1 MAKDTFFCPK
11 MSLNCRGKIM
21 NLSEPIV
28 MGILNITPDSFYDGG
43 QYLQEH
49 HALQRVGQMVDEGAA
64 IIDVGAASTRPGAS
78 LESSQTE
85 IRRLQPVLKAII
97 RAFPQVVLSV
107 DTYNAP
113 TARMALDEGAHII
126 NDISAGSFDQQMFG
140 TIAEYQVPYIIMHT
154 VGTPEVMQK
163 NPSYED
169 VTKEVAFFFSQK
181 LFQLNQ
187 LGVHDIIIDP
197 GFGFAKSM
205 EHNYQLLQNL
215 DFFRIFDLPVLAG
228 VSRKGMIHKALKVKP
243 EESLN
248 GTTVVNTMA
257 LLKGASILRVH
268 DVKAAVEAVKICNL
282 YQSQADF

>member
-1 MAKDTFFCPK
+1 
-11 MSLNCRGKIM
+11 M

-43 QYLQEH
+43 QYLQEQ
-49 HALQRVGQMVDEGAA
+49 HALQRVEHMVSEGAA

-78 LESSQTE
+78 VESSETE
-85 IRRLQPVLKAII
+85 IQRLMPLLKAII
-97 RAFPQVVLSV
+97 KEFPQVVLSI
-107 DTYNAP
+107 DTYNAR

-126 NDISAGSFDQQMFG
+126 NDISAGSLDQDMFS

-154 VGTPEVMQK
+154 VGTPDVMQK
-163 NPSYED
+163 NPSYQD
-169 VTKEVAFFFSQK
+169 VTKEVAFYFSKK

-215 DFFRIFDLPVLAG
+215 DFFRIFDLPILAG

-268 DVKAAVEAVKICNL
+268 DVKAAVEAVKICKL